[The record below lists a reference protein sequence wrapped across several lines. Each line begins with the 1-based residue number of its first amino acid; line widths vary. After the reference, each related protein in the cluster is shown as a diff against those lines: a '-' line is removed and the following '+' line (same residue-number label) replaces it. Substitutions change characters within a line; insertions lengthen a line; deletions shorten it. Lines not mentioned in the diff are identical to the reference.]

1 MATITDVSR
10 LAKVSK
16 ATVSRVLTGSR
27 GVREESRE
35 AVLKAVESLNYRPN
49 IFAQS
54 LAREHSNQVAVLVR
68 DADASQLSAYLPQ
81 FTRAI
86 QAMGLELVLGFAS
99 QSDELSQQ
107 LDRFSQL
114 NPVAT
119 IVLGACP
126 QQMLGPR
133 TIVIGIG
140 EQAIRYDY
148 TFACESALRYL
159 LSQGHRQVAIWLDD
173 DEAQISD
180 ELLTG
185 YRQALQNQSLP
196 FNREL
201 VIHGQHGSEH
211 SLLEL
216 LNRYLPFSALLVR
229 RDGDAAVAIRLL
241 REFNIAVPGEVSL
254 MSLEDS
260 PLAVQLSPPLTCI
273 HYPLAELFDAALDK
287 LAQILHKQTHHENAL
302 LRGRLVIRQ
311 SVSKFS

>member
-54 LAREHSNQVAVLVR
+54 LAREYSNQVAVLIR
-68 DADASQLSAYLPQ
+68 DADAGQLSAYLPQ

-86 QAMGLELVLGFAS
+86 QAMELELVIGFAS
-99 QSDELSQQ
+99 QSEQ
-107 LDRFSQL
+107 LAEQLERFSQL

-119 IVLGACP
+119 IVFGPCP
-126 QQMLGPR
+126 EQMLGPR
-133 TIVIGIG
+133 TIVIGAG
-140 EQAIRYDY
+140 EQSIRYDY

-173 DEAQISD
+173 DEEQVSE
-180 ELLTG
+180 ELLAG

-201 VIHGQHGSEH
+201 VIHGQHGSEQ

-216 LNRYLPFSALLVR
+216 LNRYLPFTALLVR

-273 HYPLAELFDAALDK
+273 HYPIAELFDAALDK
-287 LAQILHKQTHHENAL
+287 LAQVLHKQAHHDNAL

-311 SVSKFS
+311 SVSKAN